1 MMTDNEFI
9 SALSERGIKA
19 ELIDGVVMM
28 LLSDK
33 EMRFSK
39 KYARIVAEIGW
50 KRSWGRKVSRIETV
64 RLQI

>member
-1 MMTDNEFI
+1 MTDCEFI

-28 LLSDK
+28 LLSDR

-39 KYARIVAEIGW
+39 KYDRIVAEIGW
-50 KRSWGRKVSRIETV
+50 KRSWGRKVV
-64 RLQI
+64 RD

>member
-9 SALSERGIKA
+9 TVLSERGIKA
-19 ELIDGVVMM
+19 ELIDGIVMM

-33 EMRFSK
+33 EMRTSR

-50 KRSWGRKVSRIETV
+50 KRSWGRKVV
-64 RLQI
+64 KD

>member
-1 MMTDNEFI
+1 MTDNEFI

-19 ELIDGVVMM
+19 EPIDGVVMM

-33 EMRFSK
+33 EMRTR

-50 KRSWGRKVSRIETV
+50 KRSWGRKVV
-64 RLQI
+64 KD

>member
-1 MMTDNEFI
+1 MTDNEFI

-19 ELIDGVVMM
+19 ELIDGIVMM

-33 EMRFSK
+33 EMRISR

-50 KRSWGRKVSRIETV
+50 KRSWGRKVV
-64 RLQI
+64 KD

>member
-9 SALSERGIKA
+9 SALDERGIKA

-33 EMRFSK
+33 EMRTSK
-39 KYARIVAEIGW
+39 KYAKIVAEIGW
-50 KRSWGRKVSRIETV
+50 KRSWGRKVV
-64 RLQI
+64 MD

>member
-1 MMTDNEFI
+1 MTDNEFI
-9 SALSERGIKA
+9 TVLSERGIKA

-33 EMRFSK
+33 EMRTSR

-50 KRSWGRKVSRIETV
+50 KRSWGRKVVNGTKGNST
-64 RLQI
+64 

>member
-1 MMTDNEFI
+1 MTDNEFI

-19 ELIDGVVMM
+19 ELIDGIVMM

-33 EMRFSK
+33 EMRTSR

-50 KRSWGRKVSRIETV
+50 KRSWGRKVV
-64 RLQI
+64 RD

>member
-1 MMTDNEFI
+1 LTDNEFI

-39 KYARIVAEIGW
+39 KYDRIVAEIGW
-50 KRSWGRKVSRIETV
+50 KRSWGRKVV
-64 RLQI
+64 RD

>member
-1 MMTDNEFI
+1 LTDNEFI

-19 ELIDGVVMM
+19 ELNDGVVVM

-39 KYARIVAEIGW
+39 KYDRIVAEIGW
-50 KRSWGRKVSRIETV
+50 KRSWGRKVVNGTKGNST
-64 RLQI
+64 

>member
-1 MMTDNEFI
+1 MTDNEFI

-19 ELIDGVVMM
+19 ELIDGIVMM

-33 EMRFSK
+33 EMRTR

-50 KRSWGRKVSRIETV
+50 KRSWGRKVV
-64 RLQI
+64 RD

>member
-1 MMTDNEFI
+1 MTDCEFI

-19 ELIDGVVMM
+19 ELIDGIVMM

-33 EMRFSK
+33 EMRTSK

-50 KRSWGRKVSRIETV
+50 KRSWGRKVV
-64 RLQI
+64 RD